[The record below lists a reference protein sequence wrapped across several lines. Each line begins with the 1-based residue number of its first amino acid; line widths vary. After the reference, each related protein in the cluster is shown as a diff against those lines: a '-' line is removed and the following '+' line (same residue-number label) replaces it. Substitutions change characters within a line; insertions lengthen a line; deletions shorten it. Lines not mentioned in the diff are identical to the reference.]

1 MDSAGTG
8 PATGPVAGP
17 PGHSRLASAVVPY
30 YYPSQSEQAYLE
42 HRTRLVRRSFP
53 HALGVDD
60 FMQRVEVALHAFG
73 FSGDNSIG
81 ERGELGVTLGGRVGW
96 QS

>member
-1 MDSAGTG
+1 M
-8 PATGPVAGP
+8 
-17 PGHSRLASAVVPY
+17 
-30 YYPSQSEQAYLE
+30 E

-81 ERGELGVTLGGRVGW
+81 ERAGNWFFLRGWVGDYGKGIEG
-96 QS
+96 